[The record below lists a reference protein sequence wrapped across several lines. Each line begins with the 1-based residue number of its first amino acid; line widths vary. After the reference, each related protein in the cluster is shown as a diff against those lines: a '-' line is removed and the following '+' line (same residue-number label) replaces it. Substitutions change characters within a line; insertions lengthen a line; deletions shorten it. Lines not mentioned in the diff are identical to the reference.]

1 MDLSNLSNL
10 AEQMQDAY
18 SKGLGS
24 MNSAAEEV
32 KKDIKPT
39 HEILVNI
46 KLSAKVENH
55 DYKVDSKITFDIDLD
70 SILNAQSED
79 IAKAL
84 EGLNM
89 DLGDDKDA
97 VMEQLGQPRAIGVVK
112 DIDTKTLEISNKD
125 GKVETELNKKG
136 SLLATLKDKKLMIN
150 FESVLSFPKNTDV
163 FVAIP
168 SMEKMQKNIVVDT
181 KDITKKIEFNWIE
194 KDKDN
199 LKVEGDLK
207 ISKK

>member
-10 AEQMQDAY
+10 ANQMQDAY

-24 MNSAAEEV
+24 MNSATEEV
-32 KKDIKPT
+32 KKDMKPT

-55 DYKVDSKITFDIDLD
+55 DYRVESKITFDIDLD
-70 SILNAQSED
+70 SILNAQSGD

-136 SLLATLKDKKLMIN
+136 SLLATLKDKTLLIN

-168 SMEKMQKNIVVDT
+168 SMEKMQKNIVLDT
-181 KDITKKIEFNWIE
+181 KNITKKIEFSWTE